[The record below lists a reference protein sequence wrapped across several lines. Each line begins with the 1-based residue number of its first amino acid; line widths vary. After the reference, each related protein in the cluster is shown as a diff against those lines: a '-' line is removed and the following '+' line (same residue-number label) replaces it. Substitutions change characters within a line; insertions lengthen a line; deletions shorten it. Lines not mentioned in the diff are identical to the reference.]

1 MTEHPDQYPLFK
13 AKSFLLHKFKLQDSG
28 QIEKEKVFDKY
39 VDKEEARKEIE
50 KANDQFI
57 KEHPD
62 QNSPTNCKT
71 GRNLEEEEK
80 AENKFREEMIN
91 HKRKAEEKARNS
103 EIFFYPSLLFKSFVK
118 TNAFGVDTLKPALLF

>member
-1 MTEHPDQYPLFK
+1 MTEHPDQYPLFN

-28 QIEKEKVFDKY
+28 QNEKEKVFDKY
-39 VDKEEARKEIE
+39 IDKEEARKEIE

-62 QNSPTNCKT
+62 QNPPTNCKT

-80 AENKFREEMIN
+80 AENKFEEEMKN
-91 HKRKAEEKARNS
+91 HKKKVEEKAKNS
-103 EIFFYPSLLFKSFVK
+103 KIPFYPSLLFTSFVK
-118 TNAFGVDTLKPALLF
+118 TNAFGVDIINPALSF